1 MQIWKSPNMFVLIL
15 KILQLLDR
23 EVRNIFKN

>member
-15 KILQLLDR
+15 KILLLLDR

>member
-15 KILQLLDR
+15 KIIQLLDR

>member
-1 MQIWKSPNMFVLIL
+1 MQIWKSSNMFVLIL